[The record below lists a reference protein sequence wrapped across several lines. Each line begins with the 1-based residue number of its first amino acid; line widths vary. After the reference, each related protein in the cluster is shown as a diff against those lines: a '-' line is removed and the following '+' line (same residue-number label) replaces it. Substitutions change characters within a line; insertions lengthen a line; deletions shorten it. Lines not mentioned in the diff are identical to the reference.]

1 MNTKSSNVSTCLTWN
16 SEDTESFFGIE
27 LKKFRFIDGSD
38 SEFSFD
44 GWDFWRL
51 LEQAS
56 CQSTQNFFQTDFVI
70 NWTMESDNTNILFT
84 SRLLGFDQTGSS
96 KSLIIYL
103 PFKTDDKTSGNFRI
117 QSSWVTSLLDS
128 KDSLDP
134 SDNFVRTWVWWFIQI
149 DATILQIF
157 FQWSFEWGWTG
168 WDWSVMIGK
177 NVHFVVVFKQEWP
190 FRGVHWGILIGRF
203 DKELLLSFN
212 LFFDFFLNELF
223 TLFLI
228 FAHEVVDINFYGK
241 WLYLF

>member
-1 MNTKSSNVSTCLTWN
+1 MVLILSSLLTAEISGGFWNKLPVKVPKTFFKLISLSIGPWSLTIPIYYLPADCWDLTKRVAL
-16 SEDTESFFGIE
+16 
-27 LKKFRFIDGSD
+27 
-38 SEFSFD
+38 
-44 GWDFWRL
+44 
-51 LEQAS
+51 
-56 CQSTQNFFQTDFVI
+56 
-70 NWTMESDNTNILFT
+70 
-84 SRLLGFDQTGSS
+84 
-96 KSLIIYL
+96 KSLINNL
-103 PFKTDDKTSGNFRI
+103 PLKTDDKTSSNFRI
-117 QSSWVTSLLDS
+117 QSTWVTGLLDS

-190 FRGVHWGILIGRF
+190 FRGVHGGILIGRF

-212 LFFDFFLNELF
+212 FFFDFFLNELF
-223 TLFLI
+223 VLFLI